1 MFETRVASM
10 ERPAV
15 DDLVP
20 VSSLERPLPHQH
32 AKDASEW
39 IGGSGRQKVHW
50 RAEGVASK

>member
-1 MFETRVASM
+1 M

-20 VSSLERPLPHQH
+20 VSSLERLLPHQH

-50 RAEGVASK
+50 RAEGVANK